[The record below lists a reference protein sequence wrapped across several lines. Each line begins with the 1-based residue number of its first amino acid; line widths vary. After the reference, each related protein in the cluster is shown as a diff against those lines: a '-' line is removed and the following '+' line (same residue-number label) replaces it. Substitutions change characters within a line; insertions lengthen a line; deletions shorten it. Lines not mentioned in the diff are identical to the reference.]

1 MKEIILLE
9 ETSDNGLVVML
20 ADLIRQNLDQ
30 NPEKTKLFNSLKAKV
45 LIEARDIQTAV
56 ALEFRQGELSISGN
70 ALIQSNLHIIADSE
84 TVLDLCLLKVKFGL
98 PYFFDA
104 NGFKVL
110 KKLLTRQLII
120 KGMLRHFPTLIK
132 LTKIFSVIRG

>member
-1 MKEIILLE
+1 MANITILQQA
-9 ETSDNGLVVML
+9 SDNGLAVML
-20 ADLIRQNLDQ
+20 SDLIRQNLDQ
-30 NPEKTKLFNSLKAKV
+30 NPGKIKIFNSLKARV

-56 ALEFRQGELSISGN
+56 GLEFKQGELSISGN
-70 ALIQSNLHIIADSE
+70 TIAQPNLHIIADSA
-84 TVLDLCLLKVKFGL
+84 TVLDLCLLKIKFGL

-120 KGMLRHFPTLIK
+120 KGMLRHFSTLVK
-132 LTKIFSVIRG
+132 LTELFSVL